1 MKAQDLRIGN
11 LVKTPRGIK
20 SINGLGFKDTVV
32 SSKDYYATF
41 NNLHEGYFLDHCE
54 PIPLTEEIL
63 LKCGFE
69 FVRNND
75 EPFYQLIKNGIV
87 FNSDYLSVED
97 SIDCAFNIGNNL
109 LKFKYLHQLQNIFF
123 TLTNEELTINLL
135 TKNK

>member
-11 LVKTPRGIK
+11 KIFYRNKAI
-20 SINGLGFKDTVV
+20 TVNWQEL
-32 SSKDYYATF
+32 KWIQEG
-41 NNLHEGYFLDHCE
+41 NNNFQ

-97 SIDCAFNIGNNL
+97 SIDCVISTVNSL
-109 LKFKYLHQLQNIFF
+109 VKFKYLHQLQNIFF
-123 TLTNEELTINLL
+123 ALTNEELTINL
-135 TKNK
+135 

>member
-11 LVKTPRGIK
+11 LVYFNNNNIGTITEIK
-20 SINGLGFKDTVV
+20 SSLISEPSFLIGINNRIDI
-32 SSKDYYATF
+32 YYDID
-41 NNLHEGYFLDHCE
+41 NLKFV
-54 PIPLTEEIL
+54 PLTEEIL

-87 FNSDYLSVED
+87 FNSDYLSGED
-97 SIDCAFNIGNNL
+97 SIDCAINIGNNL

-123 TLTNEELTINLL
+123 ALTNEELTINL
-135 TKNK
+135 

>member
-1 MKAQDLRIGN
+1 MKAQELRIGN

-63 LKCGFE
+63 LKAGFVSGGAKQWL
-69 FVRNND
+69 FITLDKKD
-75 EPFYQLIKNGIV
+75 ECYLYFNPLGKGIAIDQNGIECS
-87 FNSDYLSVED
+87 FEIELN
-97 SIDCAFNIGNNL
+97 
-109 LKFKYLHQLQNIFF
+109 YLHQLQNLYFA
-123 TLTNEELTINLL
+123 LTNEELTINL
-135 TKNK
+135 